1 MTFLEY
7 LENKFGAGE
16 PIYVDEIKF
25 ENYSHAWVL
34 KKLKKLVDNY
44 ELYRFDRGI
53 YYIYSSKYKLDTDK
67 IIERRFITD
76 GDDVY
81 GYVTGKS
88 LLYRVGL
95 LSEDP
100 EYFEVATNNETTRVR
115 YVAIGSR
122 YMIARKSR
130 TDITPENART
140 LQLYDLMNVMKPFA
154 EMNQAERD
162 LIYKFARE
170 AKAAGVSRE
179 TISQYAGLFPKAAL
193 ANLIESG
200 VIYEFA

>member
-7 LENKFGAGE
+7 LENKFGVGE
-16 PIYVDEIKF
+16 AIYVDEINF

-34 KKLKKLVDNY
+34 KKLKKMVDNY
-44 ELYRFDRGI
+44 EIYRFDRGI
-53 YYIYSSKYKLDTDK
+53 YYIYSKEYKLDTEK
-67 IIERRFITD
+67 IVERRFITD
-76 GDDVY
+76 GDDIY

-88 LLYRVGL
+88 LLYKVGL
-95 LSEDP
+95 LAQKPKD
-100 EYFEVATNNETTRVR
+100 FEVVTNNETTRVR
-115 YVAIGSR
+115 GILIGSCF
-122 YMIARKSR
+122 ITARKSR
-130 TDITPENART
+130 AEITKDNVKA

-154 EMNQAERD
+154 EMNQTERD

-170 AKAAGVSRE
+170 AKESGVSRE
-179 TISQYAGLFPKAAL
+179 TISQYAGLFPKTAL